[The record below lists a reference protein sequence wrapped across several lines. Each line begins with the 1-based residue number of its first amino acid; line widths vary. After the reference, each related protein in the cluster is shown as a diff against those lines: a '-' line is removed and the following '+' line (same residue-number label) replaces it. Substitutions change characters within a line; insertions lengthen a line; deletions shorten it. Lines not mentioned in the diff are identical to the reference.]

1 MLLTYLIYS
10 SIKLKMDRMFMEQE
24 KEGMFKKSGKNSNFH
39 KNLFFSLCY
48 FHSILDG
55 RKKYGTLGWNVAYKF
70 DFSDFEV
77 S

>member
-1 MLLTYLIYS
+1 
-10 SIKLKMDRMFMEQE
+10 
-24 KEGMFKKSGKNSNFH
+24 MFKKSGKNSNFH

-77 S
+77 SQT